1 MEDEASP
8 IRLDQARGAAD
19 DVTERSDR
27 DRHAGQADMDAVD
40 VVCAPKAPPEQSSLV
55 RALRPSIV
63 RERDRDARQ
72 EDERLRAVGESEIA
86 RRRLFDQISGN
97 MIAKDRYQNESPP
110 EVDGV
115 YPARDRGWRDRWHF
129 RSVN

>member
-19 DVTERSDR
+19 DVTERRDR
-27 DRHAGQADMDAVD
+27 DRHAGQADMNAIDMIGSA
-40 VVCAPKAPPEQSSLV
+40 KAPREQSSPV

-63 RERDRDARQ
+63 RERNRHARQ
-72 EDERLRAVGESEIA
+72 EDEGLRAVGESEIA
-86 RRRLFDQISGN
+86 RRRLFDQISRN
-97 MIAKDRYQNESPP
+97 MIAEDRYQNESPS

-115 YPARDRGWRDRWHF
+115 YAARDRGWGDR
-129 RSVN
+129 